1 MDVRDL
7 VDRFDDRYRGRGLPD
22 RQQTLS
28 AMVEWSWDLLD
39 ERERAVLR
47 RLAPHPGGCTLAA
60 AEAVCAGGGVPVAD
74 VAELLTRLV
83 DRSLVVRVDGTSG
96 SRYRL
101 LETVRAFC
109 LQRLDEAGELET
121 TRRRYERYF
130 EGLARHTEPRLYGH
144 SELFAY
150 LGGLYGDAPR
160 RSAAPAA
167 MLPRTTTVTS
177 ADGTPIVL
185 EVYGVSGPAIVLVG
199 GALNDRRTF
208 IPLAKRLAGHLTV
221 VTYDRRGRGDS
232 GEVLPWA
239 IERELEDL
247 AAVVDAAGG
256 SAYALGV
263 SSGAVLA
270 AEAAAHG
277 VPILGLLLIEPPF
290 IIDDTRPRLA
300 ADFPA
305 RLQELVEQ
313 DRYGDAT
320 ELFLVHA
327 VEMPAEVLAPM
338 RSAPLWKDLEA
349 LAPTLAYDVLVM
361 GDFTIPDHWAIAIR
375 VPTLVIDGGESRDW
389 RRNTAQV
396 VADVLPD
403 GRRLTMDGHPH
414 DVEPDVLGPIV
425 ESFVASC
432 RDRSGRSDV
441 PRV

>member
-1 MDVRDL
+1 
-7 VDRFDDRYRGRGLPD
+7 
-22 RQQTLS
+22 
-28 AMVEWSWDLLD
+28 
-39 ERERAVLR
+39 
-47 RLAPHPGGCTLAA
+47 
-60 AEAVCAGGGVPVAD
+60 VCAGDDVPVAD
-74 VAELLTRLV
+74 VAELLSRLV

-109 LQRLDEAGELET
+109 LQRLDDAGELET

-150 LGGLYGDAPR
+150 LGGLYGDAPQ
-160 RSAAPAA
+160 RSASPAA
-167 MLPRTTTVTS
+167 MWPRTTTVLS

-185 EVYGVSGPAIVLVG
+185 ETYGDSRPAIVLVG

-208 IPLAKRLAGHLTV
+208 VPLAKRLADQFTV

-239 IERELEDL
+239 VERELEDL

-263 SSGAVLA
+263 SSGAVFA
-270 AEAAAHG
+270 AEAAAYG

-305 RLQELVEQ
+305 RLQELVKQ

-320 ELFLVHA
+320 ELFLVQA

-349 LAPTLAYDVLVM
+349 LAPTLAYDVMVM
-361 GDFTIPDHWAIAIR
+361 GDFTIPDHWATAIT

-396 VADVLPD
+396 VADLLPD

-425 ESFVASC
+425 ETFIASC
-432 RDRSGRSDV
+432 RDGSVGSDV
-441 PRV
+441 PDV